1 MDRNKVEEATSDISP
16 VISRMDV
23 NVTDNLHGSK
33 NDGEAVSDRSN
44 MVYDLVDNLSM
55 Q

>member
-1 MDRNKVEEATSDISP
+1 MIPTAMD
-16 VISRMDV
+16 
-23 NVTDNLHGSK
+23 SK

-44 MVYDLVDNLSM
+44 MVYDFVGYLSM